1 MKQQTTKKKAHSSPT
16 GLRVTRADVH
26 MPDDSG
32 KTAAQ
37 LQADIDQS
45 GPKAAEGPPRRTVAR
60 KDIHLAEAAFQWRGD
75 RRWDQWARDNHIYT
89 LSKVI
94 QDSEEPLDR
103 LLVMP
108 VGELFYVIDGHH
120 RLAAYDT
127 AGWAKGI
134 PVDVFAGNLTE
145 ARVRALASNVK
156 DKLPMTDQAKSEA
169 AWTITKED
177 LGDLT
182 AQQVR
187 QITGK
192 SVRTVRSMRQVWREL
207 NERKGVDRDD
217 LMKLTWPQARRLWEG
232 KTVHTDNF
240 DRDDWKQQQAQA
252 VVDLIR
258 KHNVAKGLLDDPEV
272 TALALRMLSEKLPER
287 LIEEWAADH
296 PELISELAERIANPP
311 EDVTF

>member
-1 MKQQTTKKKAHSSPT
+1 MKQQTTKKAVASNAS

-32 KTAAQ
+32 KTVEQ
-37 LQADIDQS
+37 LQADIDQA
-45 GPKAAEGPPRRTVAR
+45 GPKAAEGPQRRTVAR
-60 KDIHLAEAAFQWRGD
+60 DSIHIAEAVFQWRGD

-94 QDSEEPLDR
+94 KDSGKPLDR

-108 VGELFYVIDGHH
+108 VGERFYVMDGHH

-134 PVDVFAGNLTE
+134 PVEVFAGTLAQ

-169 AWTITKED
+169 AWTITKEN

-182 AQQVR
+182 AEQVR
-187 QITGK
+187 QVTGK
-192 SVRTVRSMRQVWREL
+192 SIRTIRSMRQVWREL
-207 NERKGVDRDD
+207 NARKDVDRDD
-217 LMKLTWPQARRLWEG
+217 LMKLTWMQARHLWEG
-232 KTVHTDNF
+232 KTLDTDNF
-240 DRDDWKQQQAQA
+240 DRDDWKQRQAQA

-287 LIEEWAADH
+287 LIEEWAGDH
-296 PELISELAERIANPP
+296 PELIAELAERIANPP
-311 EDVTF
+311 EDMDL